1 MFNIGAG
8 ELLGIFLIALVFWGP
23 NALPEIGKSL
33 GRLARNVRQFARQMR
48 DELGPAAGELDELR
62 SSINEIR
69 NPVAAIAR
77 EVSNAPSRLDEFLMR
92 KTEGARGSESQKVA
106 PKRDSSPRQS
116 SLPLAT
122 EDDYLSMMVESDYAH
137 ANDNQNLNHVDAPG
151 DEPSNSDANA
161 GDSERG
167 GAQ

>member
-8 ELLGIFLIALVFWGP
+8 ELFGIFLIALVFWGP

-48 DELGPAAGELDELR
+48 EELGPAAGELDELR

-92 KTEGARGSESQKVA
+92 KTEGARGSSFKKGS
-106 PKRDSSPRQS
+106 PSSNSAPRQS
-116 SLPLAT
+116 SLPLAP
-122 EDDYLSMMVESDYAH
+122 EDDYLSMIVESDYARTGDAH
-137 ANDNQNLNHVDAPG
+137 DASHTESPDDEQPNTVD
-151 DEPSNSDANA
+151 
-161 GDSERG
+161 GDSGQG
-167 GAQ
+167 GGQ